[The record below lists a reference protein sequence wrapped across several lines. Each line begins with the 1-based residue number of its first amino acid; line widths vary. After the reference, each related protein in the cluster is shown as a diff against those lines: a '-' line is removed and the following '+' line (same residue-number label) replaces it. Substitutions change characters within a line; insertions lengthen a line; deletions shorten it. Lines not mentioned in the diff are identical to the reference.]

1 MEMMGLGSQ
10 VMVGMWC
17 SHGLLEHN
25 PKVSNGGGITA
36 LSPAN
41 S

>member
-1 MEMMGLGSQ
+1 MMGLGSQ
-10 VMVGMWC
+10 VMAGMWC
-17 SHGLLEHN
+17 THGHLEHN